1 MIWGAHPYFW
11 KHPDVGS
18 SSFVRAG
25 TAVTAFHEQHVYH
38 IYDSNSI
45 PSKYCGEEN
54 ENMPGT

>member
-1 MIWGAHPYFW
+1 M
-11 KHPDVGS
+11 
-18 SSFVRAG
+18 RAG